1 MEKANP
7 TKKAKAK
14 PIAAKKGSEP
24 TAKRY
29 TKVVIPAYGAAA
41 ATEKYV
47 TDESE
52 SEYER
57 PAPKAKKAKKAP
69 AASAAKA
76 RHGDDDDGDGN
87 EDCGE
92 GRVDESPVLPH
103 GAYRHRTGN
112 PPRDEDE
119 QLDSDDEDDEDDE
132 ESEVESEKSQN
143 SNSGSESDQE
153 PTVQN
158 RKVINLCI
166 LYVFYMYFICILY
179 VFL

>member
-29 TKVVIPAYGAAA
+29 KKVVIPAYGAAA

-69 AASAAKA
+69 RPPLLKQDTATMTMTMAMAMKTAAMAA
-76 RHGDDDDGDGN
+76 
-87 EDCGE
+87 
-92 GRVDESPVLPH
+92 
-103 GAYRHRTGN
+103 
-112 PPRDEDE
+112 
-119 QLDSDDEDDEDDE
+119 
-132 ESEVESEKSQN
+132 
-143 SNSGSESDQE
+143 
-153 PTVQN
+153 
-158 RKVINLCI
+158 
-166 LYVFYMYFICILY
+166 
-179 VFL
+179 